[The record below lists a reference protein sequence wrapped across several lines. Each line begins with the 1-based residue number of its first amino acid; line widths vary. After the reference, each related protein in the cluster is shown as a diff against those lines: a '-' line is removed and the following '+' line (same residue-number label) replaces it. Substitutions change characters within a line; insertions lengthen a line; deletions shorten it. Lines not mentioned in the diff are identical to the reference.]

1 MFKYSKAYSCL
12 LPQFKGMHDGILQL
26 SPHFVFQQAPVQTR
40 GRTETQTEEEEGT
53 HS

>member
-12 LPQFKGMHDGILQL
+12 LPKFKKTHDDKLER